1 MKHVRPT
8 VGSEVEFRAQALVK
22 QNHAVLLQELGA
34 L

>member
-8 VGSEVEFRAQALVK
+8 VGSEVELRAEALVEED
-22 QNHAVLLQELGA
+22 HAVLLQEFGA

>member
-1 MKHVRPT
+1 MRPT
-8 VGSEVEFRAQALVK
+8 IGSEVELRAQALIE